1 MQFTLTLQTTS
12 PQPVLPI
19 NYQYE
24 LSAWIYSVIEHA
36 DTAYAAFLHQQGYQ
50 TGRKSFKMFS
60 FGNLYVPKF
69 EVRGD
74 RLHILSR
81 EVQLPIGFYVD
92 RTAEEFIRGLFATKT
107 FRIGDRQSQA
117 TFVVNLIE
125 MKTLPPLRGDVPTR
139 LRTRSP
145 LVIAQKGADGGP
157 DQYLP
162 PDDPAFGPLLLAN
175 LMEKYR
181 AATGQEALPPDWQ
194 PETWVY
200 RPVGTPPRSRLVTM
214 KAHTKA
220 ETRVRG
226 YLFDFEL
233 VAPPALLEVGLL
245 AGFGRHNAGGF
256 GHCTTIF

>member
-92 RTAEEFIRGLFATKT
+92 RTGEEFIRGLFATKT

-162 PDDPAFGPLLLAN
+162 P
-175 LMEKYR
+175 
-181 AATGQEALPPDWQ
+181 T
-194 PETWVY
+194 T
-200 RPVGTPPRSRLVTM
+200 RLS
-214 KAHTKA
+214 
-220 ETRVRG
+220 
-226 YLFDFEL
+226 
-233 VAPPALLEVGLL
+233 GL
-245 AGFGRHNAGGF
+245 
-256 GHCTTIF
+256 CCWPI